1 VIREL
6 RPKYPKLPVLRM
18 CQLLGVPRSLVYR
31 KPNDRPE
38 RAAFYRELKL
48 EIADVIG
55 VHPGYGYRRVRREL
69 RKRGVGCGYK
79 SVTRAM
85 REAGL
90 QPKRKRP
97 SPKTSDGKG
106 RGNYPNLLE
115 YANIEA
121 QGQVWVADITY
132 IGLPGGFA
140 YLACILDVF
149 LRKIVGRAMSSRI
162 DGKLTLAAL
171 SDALSNMK
179 PVPGWIH
186 HSDRG
191 SQYLCEDYVKMVLA
205 AGGRISCSNKA
216 CPQDNAFMESFFKT
230 LKAEE
235 VWLEDYEDIEHAD
248 QSVNKFIR
256 YYNTDRMHSSLNY
269 MSPEEFEE
277 WLKKNDQS

>member
-1 VIREL
+1 
-6 RPKYPKLPVLRM
+6 M
-18 CQLLGVPRSLVYR
+18 CQLLEVNRSLVYR
-31 KPNDRPE
+31 EPSDRPE

-48 EIADVIG
+48 EIASVIG

-69 RKRGVGCGYK
+69 AKRNVDCGYK

-85 REAGL
+85 KEAGL

-115 YANIEA
+115 DAAIQA
-121 QGQVWVADITY
+121 PGQVWVADITY

-149 LRKIVGRAMSSRI
+149 LRKIVGRAMSSKI

-171 SDALSNMK
+171 SDALSKMT
-179 PVPGWIH
+179 PAPGWIH

-191 SQYLCEDYVKMVLA
+191 SQYLSDDYVKLVLA
-205 AGGRISCSNKA
+205 AGGSISCSDKG
-216 CPQDNAFMESFFKT
+216 CPEDNAFMESFFKT

-248 QSVNKFIR
+248 QSVNRFIR

-277 WLKKNDQS
+277 WLKKNDPS